1 MALDWLGIDQWFVR
15 APALQRGA
23 PPPLAEPGPPAPIEQ
38 AITPSIFVESWRAP
52 EPQPLPAE
60 QPLSSDL
67 TQATI
72 QLFVS
77 PSTECASLL
86 AGIRR
91 CIANTQDV
99 TQAVAAT
106 QVESRIHIGHHE
118 WRFSTL
124 LVNPAEKRRLWRI
137 LVGIEQ

>member
-1 MALDWLGIDQWFVR
+1 MDNPLSRSMALDWLGIDQWFVR
-15 APALQRGA
+15 EPALQRGA
-23 PPPLAEPGPPAPIEQ
+23 PPPLAAPIEQ
-38 AITPSIFVESWRAP
+38 TITPSISAP
-52 EPQPLPAE
+52 EPASQRLPAQ
-60 QPLSSDL
+60 QPLSSVL

-99 TQAVAAT
+99 TQVVAAT

-124 LVNPAEKRRLWRI
+124 LANPAEKRRLWRI

>member
-1 MALDWLGIDQWFVR
+1 DG
-15 APALQRGA
+15 
-23 PPPLAEPGPPAPIEQ
+23 EQ
-38 AITPSIFVESWRAP
+38 ALRMLGDV
-52 EPQPLPAE
+52 PAAE
-60 QPLSSDL
+60 
-67 TQATI
+67 
-72 QLFVS
+72 
-77 PSTECASLL
+77 
-86 AGIRR
+86 
-91 CIANTQDV
+91 DV